1 MVQMEENEN
10 IKEVGFT
17 VDAGLIQRLGYELVG
32 RAETAVSE
40 LIKNSYDADATVVD
54 VDFMDTAVQGGSLVI
69 SDNGLGMTEK
79 QLIDGFMRISSTDK
93 LHNPT
98 SSRFNRTKAGKK
110 GIGRFA
116 AQRLGER
123 LVIVTQTKEDAKAI
137 RIEIDWNEY
146 SVDRDLTS
154 ITFPIEIIQKEKEEG
169 TTIAIHGLREKW
181 TEASIKRIYRYVLD
195 LFQPDYLSERSKID
209 NLAVQNEE
217 TFKVNFNL
225 VSNDEKHPFL
235 NDQISVFDKSLA
247 VFEGYIDKNHC
258 GIVTIKSISLGI
270 DDILEIAHTED
281 DKCFSSLSDVYFKI
295 HYFIYD
301 RPQYYGDRV
310 SGSDLKKIQEWSKTA
325 SGVRLYRNGFRV
337 LPYGEPKDDW
347 TNIDKRWSAESGKT
361 NIPLSNQNLFGFV
374 EIIDPTGN
382 TFEET
387 ASREGLIENDAF
399 NQLSDFINKS
409 LAAVRGRIAEKI
421 KGFKEKQNKD
431 DFTQNSDNKEQTTQE
446 MFDKLKGILDNKTDQ
461 NTENQQENQYSENEK
476 KEGLEIL
483 RKLEN
488 LIEEAGM
495 LRVLA
500 GLGLTIGEFTHEM
513 KQFHSSVY
521 GHISKLNQLSL
532 GNEAQNQIDEIK
544 FDFDNLFGYTDY
556 FGTTISQNTNRKKS
570 PIDLLAV
577 LDRFQNTIKND
588 LEKNKIEFVV
598 DAFDFNVTTIPMHSS
613 EWNSILYNLYTNSR
627 KAIKRANVVGKIL
640 VEVGVEDDNAFVN
653 FLDNGDGIPK
663 ENESRVFNAFF
674 STSTPASFDAPN
686 EEQLI
691 GTGLGLK
698 IVKDIIIS
706 YKGSIYVAPPEKG
719 YSTCFKIT
727 IPMNK

>member
-1 MVQMEENEN
+1 MENDVTN
-10 IKEVGFT
+10 VGFT

-54 VDFMDTAVQGGSLVI
+54 VDFINVSTQGGSLII
-69 SDNGLGMTEK
+69 SDNGLGMTK
-79 QLIDGFMRISSTDK
+79 QQLINGFMRISSTDK

-98 SSRFNRTKAGKK
+98 SIRFNRTKAGKK

-123 LVIVTQTKEDAKAI
+123 LILVTQTKESTNAI
-137 RIEIDWNEY
+137 QIEIDWDKY
-146 SVDRDLTS
+146 SIDKDITA
-154 ITFPIEIIQKEKEEG
+154 ITFPIRNIPKEKVEG
-169 TTIAIHGLREKW
+169 TTIKIHGLREKW

-195 LFQPDYLSERSKID
+195 LFQPDYLSERSKVD
-209 NLAVQNEE
+209 NLAIQNEE
-217 TFKVNFNL
+217 TL
-225 VSNDEKHPFL
+225 VSNEGKRSFL
-235 NDQISVFDKSLA
+235 NDQISVFNKSLA
-247 VFEGYIDKNHC
+247 IFEGYVDKNHH
-258 GIVTIKSISLGI
+258 GIITIKSESLDI
-270 DDILEIAHTED
+270 DDTMEITYKDEENNYSALT
-281 DKCFSSLSDVYFKI
+281 DVYFKI

-301 RPQYYGDRV
+301 RPIYYGDRI
-310 SGSDLKKIQEWSKTA
+310 SGPELKKIQELSKTA

-347 TNIDKRWSAESGKT
+347 TNIDKRWSTESGKI
-361 NIPLSNQNLFGFV
+361 NIPLNNQNLFGFV

-382 TFEET
+382 IFEET

-409 LAAVRGRIAEKI
+409 LIAARGRIAERI
-421 KGFKEKQNKD
+421 KVFKEKQNTD
-431 DFTQNSDNKEQTTQE
+431 DFTQDSYTKEHTTQE
-446 MFDKLKGILDNKTDQ
+446 MFIKLKNLIDGKYIQDANTKNEGQDTDRD
-461 NTENQQENQYSENEK
+461 K
-476 KEGLEIL
+476 KEGLEIIK
-483 RKLEN
+483 KLEN

-521 GHISKLNQLSL
+521 SHISKLNQLNL
-532 GNEAQNQIDEIK
+532 CNEAQEQINEIK
-544 FDFDNLFGYTDY
+544 AVFDNLFSYTDY
-556 FGTTISQNTNRKKS
+556 FGTTISQNTNRKKT

-577 LDRFQNTIKND
+577 LDRFEKTIKND
-588 LEKNKIEFVV
+588 LEKNKINFNV
-598 DAFDFNVTTIPMHSS
+598 DAFDFDVTTIPMHSS

-640 VEVGVEDDNAFVN
+640 IEVGVEENNVFIN
-653 FLDNGDGIPK
+653 FSDNGDGIPK
-663 ENESRVFNAFF
+663 ENINRVFNAFF

-698 IVKDIIIS
+698 IVKDIIVS
-706 YKGSIYVAPPEKG
+706 YKGSICIVPSYEG
-719 YSTCFKIT
+719 YSTCFQIKI
-727 IPMNK
+727 PKN

>member
-1 MVQMEENEN
+1 MEENEI

-40 LIKNSYDADATVVD
+40 LIKNSYDADATTVD
-54 VDFMDTAVQGGSLVI
+54 VDFIDTNIQGGSLVI
-69 SDNGLGMTEK
+69 SDNGLGMTEE
-79 QLIDGFMRISSTDK
+79 QLINGFMRISSTDK

-98 SSRFNRTKAGKK
+98 SIRFNRTKAGKK

-116 AQRLGER
+116 AQRLGDR
-123 LVIVTQTKEDAKAI
+123 LIIVTQTKESEKAI
-137 RIEIDWNEY
+137 RIKIDWNEY
-146 SVDRDLTS
+146 SIDRDLTS
-154 ITFPIEIIQKEKEEG
+154 ITFPIETIQKERTEG
-169 TTIAIHGLREKW
+169 TTITIHGLREKW

-195 LFQPDYLSERSKID
+195 LFQPDYLSERSKTD
-209 NLAVQNEE
+209 NLAVQDEE
-217 TFKVNFNL
+217 AFKVNFNL
-225 VSNDEKHPFL
+225 ISDGGKYPFL

-247 VFEGYIDKNHC
+247 VFEGYIDRNHC
-258 GIVTIKSISLGI
+258 GIVTIKSVSLGI
-270 DDILEIAHTED
+270 DDILEIAHTDD
-281 DKCFSSLSDVYFKI
+281 DKRFPSLSDVYFKI

-301 RPQYYGDRV
+301 RPQYYEDGI
-310 SGSDLKKIQEWSKTA
+310 SGTDLKKIQELSKTA

-347 TNIDKRWSAESGKT
+347 TNIDKRWSGESGKT
-361 NIPLSNQNLFGFV
+361 NIPLNNQNLFGFV
-374 EIIDPTGN
+374 EIIDPTGIA
-382 TFEET
+382 FEET
-387 ASREGLIENDAF
+387 ASREGLIENDAY

-409 LAAVRGRIAEKI
+409 LVAVRGRIAEKI
-421 KGFKEKQNKD
+421 KVFKERENKD
-431 DFTQNSDNKEQTTQE
+431 DFTRNSNNKEQTTQE
-446 MFDKLKGILDNKTDQ
+446 MFDRLKNILDKKNEQKK
-461 NTENQQENQYSENEK
+461 ESQQEEQQIKDDKN
-476 KEGLEIL
+476 EGLEIL

-513 KQFHSSVY
+513 KQFHSSLY
-521 GHISKLNQLSL
+521 GHISKLTQLSL
-532 GNEAQNQIDEIK
+532 GNDAQNQIDEIK
-544 FDFDNLFGYTDY
+544 YDFDNLFEYTNY
-556 FGTTISQNTNRKKS
+556 FGTTISQNTNRKKT

-588 LEKNKIEFVV
+588 LIKNKIDFIV
-598 DAFDFNVTTIPMHSS
+598 DAFDFNVTTIPMHGS

-627 KAIKRANVVGKIL
+627 KAIKRANVAGKIL
-640 VEVGVEDDNAFVN
+640 VEVGVEGDNTFIN

-663 ENESRVFNAFF
+663 ENENRVFNAFF

-686 EEQLI
+686 EEQLV

-706 YKGSIYVAPPEKG
+706 YKGSICVIPPGKE

-727 IPMNK
+727 IPTNK

>member
-1 MVQMEENEN
+1 MEEKEN

-54 VDFMDTAVQGGSLVI
+54 VNFIDTSVVGGTLVI
-69 SDNGLGMTEK
+69 SDNGLGMTEQ
-79 QLIDGFMRISSTDK
+79 QLINGFMRISSTDK

-98 SSRFNRTKAGKK
+98 SLRFNRTKAGKK

-123 LVIVTQTKEDAKAI
+123 LIIITQTKESTNAI

-146 SVDRDLTS
+146 SIDRDLTS
-154 ITFPIEIIQKEKEEG
+154 ITFPIETVQKEKAEG
-169 TTIAIHGLREKW
+169 TIIEIRGLREKW
-181 TEASIKRIYRYVLD
+181 TDAAIKRIYRYVLD
-195 LFQPDYLSERSKID
+195 LFQPDYLSERSKTD
-209 NLAVQNEE
+209 NLAVQDEE

-225 VSNDEKHPFL
+225 VSEKGKQAFL
-235 NDQISVFDKSLA
+235 NEQISIFDKSLA
-247 VFEGYIDKNHC
+247 TFEGYIDNNHC
-258 GIVTIKSISLGI
+258 GIVSIKSESLGI
-270 DDILEIAHTED
+270 NDILEISHTEEER
-281 DKCFSSLSDVYFKI
+281 CFPALSDVYFKI

-301 RPQYYGDRV
+301 RPQYYGDRI
-310 SGSDLKKIQEWSKTA
+310 SGPDLKKIQELSKTA

-347 TNIDKRWSAESGKT
+347 TNIDKRWSTASGKT
-361 NIPLSNQNLFGFV
+361 NIPLNNQNLFGFV

-387 ASREGLIENDAF
+387 ASREGLIENNAF

-409 LAAVRGRIAEKI
+409 LIAVSGRIAEKI
-421 KGFKEKQNKD
+421 KVFKEKQNND
-431 DFTQNSDNKEQTTQE
+431 DFTQDSNNKEQTTQE
-446 MFDKLKGILDNKTDQ
+446 MFDKLKNILDNKSDQ
-461 NTENQQENQYSENEK
+461 NTENQKEEQYTESDK
-476 KEGLEIL
+476 KEGLEII

-521 GHISKLNQLSL
+521 GHINRLNQLSL
-532 GNEAQNQIDEIK
+532 NDEAHNQINEIK
-544 FDFDNLFGYTDY
+544 IDFDNLFGYTDY

-577 LDRFQNTIKND
+577 LDRFHKTIEND
-588 LEKNKIEFVV
+588 LAKNKIDFKVEAYDF
-598 DAFDFNVTTIPMHSS
+598 DAITVPMHSS

-627 KAIKRANVVGKIL
+627 KAIKRANVIGKIL
-640 VEVGVEDDNAFVN
+640 VEVGVEEDMVFLN
-653 FLDNGDGIPK
+653 FIDNGDGIPK

-706 YKGSIYVAPPEKG
+706 YKGNISVVLSPNG
-719 YSTCFKIT
+719 YSTNFKIT
-727 IPMNK
+727 IPKNK

>member
-1 MVQMEENEN
+1 MNDTTN
-10 IKEVGFT
+10 ISEVGFT
-17 VDAGLIQRLGYELVG
+17 IDAGLIQRLGYELVG

-40 LIKNSYDADATVVD
+40 LIKNSYDADATIVD
-54 VDFMDTAVQGGSLVI
+54 VDFVNTSVLGGTLVI
-69 SDNGLGMTEK
+69 SDNGIGMTK
-79 QLIDGFMRISSTDK
+79 QQLISGFMRISSTDK

-98 SSRFNRTKAGKK
+98 SIRFHRTKAGKK

-123 LVIVTQTKEDAKAI
+123 LIIVTQTKESTDAI

-146 SVDRDLTS
+146 SIDRDLTS
-154 ITFPIEIIQKEKEEG
+154 ITFPIETVQKEKVEG
-169 TTIAIHGLREKW
+169 TTIEIHGLREKW
-181 TEASIKRIYRYVLD
+181 TEAAIKRIYRYVLD
-195 LFQPDYLSERSKID
+195 LFQPDYLSERSKTD
-209 NLAVQNEE
+209 NLAVQDEE
-217 TFKVNFNL
+217 SFRVIFNC
-225 VSNDEKHPFL
+225 VSENGKQAFL

-247 VFEGYIDKNHC
+247 VFEGYIDKNHS
-258 GIVTIKSISLGI
+258 GIVSIKSESLGI
-270 DDILEIAHTED
+270 NDILEISHTEEER
-281 DKCFSSLSDVYFKI
+281 CFPALSDVYFKI

-301 RPQYYGDRV
+301 RPQYYGDRI
-310 SGSDLKKIQEWSKTA
+310 SGPDLKKIQELSKTA

-347 TNIDKRWSAESGKT
+347 TNIDKRWSTESGKT
-361 NIPLSNQNLFGFV
+361 NIPLNNQNLFGFV

-399 NQLSDFINKS
+399 NQLSEFINKS
-409 LAAVRGRIAEKI
+409 LVAVRGRIAEKI
-421 KGFKEKQNKD
+421 KVFKEKQNND
-431 DFTQNSDNKEQTTQE
+431 DYTQDSNKKEQTTQE
-446 MFDKLKGILDNKTDQ
+446 MFDKLKNILDNKSDQ
-461 NTENQQENQYSENEK
+461 NTENQKEEQYTESDK
-476 KEGLEIL
+476 KEGLEII

-521 GHISKLNQLSL
+521 GHINRLNQLSL
-532 GNEAQNQIDEIK
+532 NDEAQNQINEIK
-544 FDFDNLFGYTDY
+544 IDFDNLFGYTDY

-577 LDRFQNTIKND
+577 LDRFQKTIEND
-588 LEKNKIEFVV
+588 LAKNKIDFKVEAYDF
-598 DAFDFNVTTIPMHSS
+598 DAITVPMHSS

-627 KAIKRANVVGKIL
+627 KAIKRANVIGKIL
-640 VEVGVEDDNAFVN
+640 VEVGVEEDMVFLN
-653 FLDNGDGIPK
+653 FIDNGDGIPK

-706 YKGSIYVAPPEKG
+706 YKGNISVVLSPNG
-719 YSTCFKIT
+719 YSTNFKIT
-727 IPMNK
+727 IPKNK

>member
-1 MVQMEENEN
+1 MENDVTN
-10 IKEVGFT
+10 VGFT

-54 VDFMDTAVQGGSLVI
+54 VDFINVSTQGGSLII
-69 SDNGLGMTEK
+69 SDNGLGMTK
-79 QLIDGFMRISSTDK
+79 QQLINGFMRISSTDK

-98 SSRFNRTKAGKK
+98 SIRFNRTKAGKK

-123 LVIVTQTKEDAKAI
+123 LILVTQTKESTNAI
-137 RIEIDWNEY
+137 QIEIDWDKY
-146 SVDRDLTS
+146 SIDKDITA
-154 ITFPIEIIQKEKEEG
+154 ITFPIRNIPKEKVEG
-169 TTIAIHGLREKW
+169 TTIKIHGLREKW

-195 LFQPDYLSERSKID
+195 LFQPDYLSERSKVD
-209 NLAVQNEE
+209 NLAIQNEE

-225 VSNDEKHPFL
+225 VSNEGKRSFL
-235 NDQISVFDKSLA
+235 NDQISVFNKSLA
-247 VFEGYIDKNHC
+247 IFEGYVDKNHH
-258 GIVTIKSISLGI
+258 GIITIKSESLDI
-270 DDILEIAHTED
+270 DDTMEITYKDEENNYSALT
-281 DKCFSSLSDVYFKI
+281 DVYFKI

-301 RPQYYGDRV
+301 RPIYYGDRI
-310 SGSDLKKIQEWSKTA
+310 SGPELKKIQELSKTA

-347 TNIDKRWSAESGKT
+347 TNIDKRWSTESGKI
-361 NIPLSNQNLFGFV
+361 NIHLNNLNFFGFV

-382 TFEET
+382 IFEE
-387 ASREGLIENDAF
+387 
-399 NQLSDFINKS
+399 LSDFINKS
-409 LAAVRGRIAEKI
+409 LIAARGRIAERI
-421 KGFKEKQNKD
+421 KVFKEKQNTD
-431 DFTQNSDNKEQTTQE
+431 DFTQDSYTKEHTTQE
-446 MFDKLKGILDNKTDQ
+446 MFIKLKNLIDGKYIQDANTKNEGQDTDRD
-461 NTENQQENQYSENEK
+461 K
-476 KEGLEIL
+476 KEGLEIIK
-483 RKLEN
+483 KLEN

-521 GHISKLNQLSL
+521 SHISKLNQLNL
-532 GNEAQNQIDEIK
+532 CNEAQEQINEIK
-544 FDFDNLFGYTDY
+544 AVFDNLFSYTDY
-556 FGTTISQNTNRKKS
+556 FGTTISQNTNRKKT

-577 LDRFQNTIKND
+577 LDRFEKTIKND
-588 LEKNKIEFVV
+588 LEKNKINFNV
-598 DAFDFNVTTIPMHSS
+598 DAFDFDVTTIPMHSS

-640 VEVGVEDDNAFVN
+640 IEVGVEENNVFIN
-653 FLDNGDGIPK
+653 FSDNGDGIPK
-663 ENESRVFNAFF
+663 ENINRVFNAFF

-698 IVKDIIIS
+698 IVKDIIVS
-706 YKGSIYVAPPEKG
+706 YKGSICIVPSYEG
-719 YSTCFKIT
+719 YSTCFQIKI
-727 IPMNK
+727 PRN